1 MYLFQD
7 FFAVKIAVQGK
18 NIQLENNAQSNSIRL
33 AILQSSRCPPV
44 LVYYFRFRN
53 NCNLLQQRRSEI
65 DFKQYLIR
73 RRRNDLILSLI
84 LRRKIEITVSLKL
97 LCFDFELKLTEFSKY
112 FVIWQRY
119 THSGN
124 FLFVNY

>member
-1 MYLFQD
+1 M
-7 FFAVKIAVQGK
+7 
-18 NIQLENNAQSNSIRL
+18 
-33 AILQSSRCPPV
+33 
-44 LVYYFRFRN
+44 LVYYFRLRN

-65 DFKQYLIR
+65 DFKQYLIK